1 MNHQTITLKIH
12 NDDVIRLAKSK
23 FAFIVARHMSKYN
36 NAADKLVE
44 NFDKIDPEEL
54 SEDLLDD
61 LLTVFEETIEELKT
75 LKPMIKKD

>member
-1 MNHQTITLKIH
+1 
-12 NDDVIRLAKSK
+12 
-23 FAFIVARHMSKYN
+23 MSKYN

>member
-23 FAFIVARHMSKYN
+23 YN
-36 NAADKLVE
+36 KAADKLVE

>member
-44 NFDKIDPEEL
+44 NFDKIEYLYGRDEVGL
-54 SEDLLDD
+54 ICIVGD
-61 LLTVFEETIEELKT
+61 
-75 LKPMIKKD
+75 